1 MSNRTRTL
9 AAAAAT
15 ATLCAAIA
23 GSAAQAAPVSSAATI
38 APSAAGADFEGAQG
52 TYEPVNA
59 TRLLDTRSGNGA
71 PKGLVGAGG
80 EVSVLIAG
88 RGGVPSGLSA
98 VVLNLTAVTPST
110 TTYLTAYPSGTT
122 RPSTSNLNVAANTNR
137 ANLVTLP
144 VGNDGRVRIYNS
156 TGTTHIL
163 ADVVGYYQGLA
174 VPSTT
179 GRQSQYLN
187 IGPIRWYDSREFDG
201 AFAPGESTT
210 IALGTGDPVED
221 AKLAAIAVNVT
232 VTGATGSGYISTE
245 SASTS
250 ILNYTK
256 AQSLANMA
264 VVKANPIAGEGM
276 GFRVFNRG
284 AGTVHVIVDLVGIYD
299 SSEDD
304 YLRFRP
310 IAPQRIMD
318 TRSGVGTPKTP
329 LGAGEARLQTAPAS
343 VANLDTFAVVAN
355 TTAVRPTASTYLTLY
370 PNGFDRPDSSNL
382 NVSKGA
388 VGANSTFIDL
398 DENLQYRVH
407 NAAGSTP
414 TIVDAF
420 GAFDLFFPEFVA
432 SAAGKADAQRS
443 AADQLE
449 QKRAAITAAVES
461 ARASR

>member
-1 MSNRTRTL
+1 MSNRTRSL
-9 AAAAAT
+9 AAVAAT

-23 GSAAQAAPVSSAATI
+23 GSAAQAAPVSSAATT
-38 APSAAGADFEGAQG
+38 APSAAGADFVGAQG
-52 TYEPVNA
+52 TYEPINA
-59 TRLLDTRSGNGA
+59 TRFLDTRSGNGA

-122 RPSTSNLNVAANTNR
+122 RPSTSNLNVVASTNR

-144 VGNDGRVRIYNS
+144 VGSDGRVRIYNS
-156 TGTTHIL
+156 AGTTHIL

-174 VPSTT
+174 TPSTA

-187 IGPIRWYDSREFDG
+187 IGPVRYYDSRQGDG
-201 AFAPGESTT
+201 AFAPGESVA
-210 IALGTGDPVED
+210 IDLGSGDPVED
-221 AKLAAIAVNVT
+221 AKLAAVAVNVT

-256 AQSLANMA
+256 GQSLANMA
-264 VVKANPIAGEGM
+264 VVKANPIAGGGL
-276 GFRVFNRG
+276 GFNVVNRG
-284 AGTVHVIVDLVGIYD
+284 PGTVHVIVDLVGIYD
-299 SSEDD
+299 SSGDEF
-304 YLRFRP
+304 LRFRP
-310 IAPQRIMD
+310 VAPQRIMD
-318 TRSGVGTPKTP
+318 TRSGVGTAKTP
-329 LGAGEARLQTAPAS
+329 LGAGEARLQTAPAT
-343 VANLDTFAVVAN
+343 VANVDTFTVVAN

-370 PNGFDRPDSSNL
+370 PNGFERPESSNL

-407 NAAGSTP
+407 NAVGSTP

-420 GAFDLFFPEFVA
+420 GAFDYAFPEFLA
-432 SAAGKADAQRS
+432 GSAAKADARQS
-443 AADQLE
+443 AAHHLE
-449 QKRAAITAAVES
+449 QKRAAITAAVED
-461 ARASR
+461 ARTSR